1 MARRHYCP
9 LGYRSPTCC
18 LPHSQPVLNFAD
30 APVSH
35 FKICNVRILAAA
47 QIVQRRRTGPGPV
60 LDQNQQFGWVEF
72 QLSILLLS
80 RQAGTPLEGIV
91 LFADGRSGDWSRVPT
106 TFASRS
112 NADAPT
118 TLSREIYA
126 NLVRT

>member
-1 MARRHYCP
+1 
-9 LGYRSPTCC
+9 
-18 LPHSQPVLNFAD
+18 
-30 APVSH
+30 
-35 FKICNVRILAAA
+35 
-47 QIVQRRRTGPGPV
+47 VQRRRTGPGPV

-126 NLVRT
+126 NLVRTELALISRTCADRRWTMADRRWTMDDGRSTMADRRSATADIPY